1 MTDIRRT
8 RWGGLAERRVEATG
22 FFRVAQIDGVWWF
35 IDPDGGRFLSKGVV
49 SVQLDHD
56 TIKGTDRRPYRE
68 ACLRKYLTRGV
79 WRRAAADRLHGW
91 GFNTIGAWSEPQVAR
106 AGAAPLASAAGVLYL
121 ATAYG
126 ESRGWPRSD
135 VFDPAY
141 ERFATQRANQICGPS
156 RDDADVLGWFI
167 DNELQWGPDWRGENE
182 LLPSILRDSAAPYT
196 RRAAVA
202 LLRGRYKDVAAFNAA
217 WQCSV
222 ASWEELEHAPVAPL
236 PFKRNFFTHDH
247 AQERETSSSR
257 YFADCDAFA
266 GLLAERYF
274 AVSAAAIRAA
284 APHHLILG
292 SRFAY
297 VPPPQVIAAAG
308 RHCDVISINCYD
320 ALPGAAIEAYAATG
334 RPCLIGEF
342 SFRGDDAGLPNTQGA
357 GPRVETQ
364 ADRAAGFAR
373 YVGAGLWHPNL
384 VGYHWFVHADQP
396 AEGRWDGENSNY
408 GVVTI
413 NDDVYPELT
422 EAMRVVNDD
431 AEWLH
436 DAAASVAKRVATPPA
451 A

>member
-1 MTDIRRT
+1 MTDIPRT
-8 RWGGLAERRVEATG
+8 RWGGLAARKAQATG
-22 FFRVAQIDGVWWF
+22 FFHVAEIGGAWWF
-35 IDPDGGRFLSKGVV
+35 VDPDGGRFLSKGVV
-49 SVQLDHD
+49 SVQFDHD
-56 TIKGTDRRPYRE
+56 NIKGTERRPYRE
-68 ACLRKYLTRGV
+68 ACLHKYGSQDA
-79 WRRAAADRLHGW
+79 WRQAAADRLHRW
-91 GFNTIGAWSEPQVAR
+91 GFNTLGAWSEPELAR
-106 AGAAPLASAAGVLYL
+106 AGAAPLASAAGVVYL

-126 ESRGWPRSD
+126 EGRGWPQCD
-135 VFDPAY
+135 LFDPAF
-141 ERFATQRANQICGPS
+141 ELFAQQRAGEVCGPS
-156 RDDADVLGWFI
+156 RDDASVLGWFI

-182 LLPSILRDSAAPYT
+182 LLPSILGSVAAPYS
-196 RRAAVA
+196 RRVAVT
-202 LLRGRYKDVAAFNAA
+202 LLRERYKDIAAFNAA
-217 WQCSV
+217 WRTAVTSWDKL
-222 ASWEELEHAPVAPL
+222 ASQPIAPP
-236 PFKRNFFTHDH
+236 PFNRNFLTHDH
-247 AQERETSSSR
+247 AQERDPSRAR

-284 APHHLILG
+284 APHHLVLG

-297 VPPPQVIAAAG
+297 VPPPHVVAAAG

-320 ALPGAAIEAYAATG
+320 ALPGPVIEAYAATG
-334 RPCLIGEF
+334 KPCLIGEF

-373 YVGAGLWHPNL
+373 YVGAALRYPTL
-384 VGYHWFVHADQP
+384 IGYHWFVHADQP

-413 NDDVYPELT
+413 NDEVYPELT

-436 DAAASVAKRVATPPA
+436 EAAASAARRIVAPSA

>member
-1 MTDIRRT
+1 MTCISRT
-8 RWGGLAERRVEATG
+8 RWGGLATCTAKATG
-22 FFRVAQIDGVWWF
+22 FFRVARIDGVWWF

-56 TIKGTDRRPYRE
+56 NIKDSERRPYRE
-68 ACLRKYLTRGV
+68 ACLRRYGSRDA
-79 WRRAAADRLHGW
+79 WRQSAADRLHGW
-91 GFNTIGAWSEPQVAR
+91 GFNTVGAWSEPEVAR

-121 ATAYG
+121 AAAYG
-126 ESRGWPRSD
+126 EGRGWPQSD
-135 VFDPAY
+135 LFDPAF
-141 ERFATQRANQICGPS
+141 ERFAQQRTQQICGPV
-156 RDDADVLGWFI
+156 RDDASVLGWFI
-167 DNELQWGPDWRGENE
+167 DNELPWGPDWRGENE
-182 LLPSILRDSAAPYT
+182 LLPGILRDTAAPYT

-202 LLRGRYKDVAAFNAA
+202 LLRERYKDITAFNEA
-217 WQCSV
+217 WLS
-222 ASWEELEHAPVAPL
+222 AMTSWEQLASQPVSPP
-236 PFKRNFFTHDH
+236 PFNRNFFTHDH
-247 AQERETSSSR
+247 IQERDVLRAR

-284 APHHLILG
+284 APHHLVLG

-320 ALPGAAIEAYAATG
+320 ALPGATIEAYAATG

-342 SFRGDDAGLPNTQGA
+342 SFRGDDAGLPNTHGA

-373 YVGAGLWHPNL
+373 YVGAGLRHPNL
-384 VGYHWFVHADQP
+384 VGYHWFLHADQP
-396 AEGRWDGENSNY
+396 AEGRWDGEDSNY

-436 DAAASVAKRVATPPA
+436 EAAGSTARRIATAPA

>member
-1 MTDIRRT
+1 MTDIPRT
-8 RWGGLAERRVEATG
+8 RWGGLAARRVQATG

-49 SVQLDHD
+49 SVQFDHD
-56 TIKGTDRRPYRE
+56 NIKGTERRPYRE
-68 ACLRKYLTRGV
+68 ACLHKYGSHDAWRG
-79 WRRAAADRLHGW
+79 AAADRLRGW
-91 GFNTIGAWSEPQVAR
+91 GFNTLGAWSEPELAR
-106 AGAAPLASAAGVLYL
+106 AGGAPLASAAGVAYL

-126 ESRGWPRSD
+126 EGRGWPQCD
-135 VFDPAY
+135 LFDPAF
-141 ERFATQRANQICGPS
+141 ESFAQQRAQQICGPS
-156 RDDADVLGWFI
+156 RADAGVLGWFI

-182 LLPSILRDSAAPYT
+182 LLPSILGSIAAPYS
-196 RRAAVA
+196 RGVAVA
-202 LLRGRYKDVAAFNAA
+202 LLRDRYKDIAAFNAA
-217 WQCSV
+217 WRSAL
-222 ASWEELEHAPVAPL
+222 ASWDELAGTPIAAP
-236 PFKRNFFTHDH
+236 PFKRNFLTHDH
-247 AQERETSSSR
+247 AQERDPSRAR

-274 AVSAAAIRAA
+274 AVSTAAIRAA
-284 APHHLILG
+284 APHHLVLG

-297 VPPPQVIAAAG
+297 VPPPQVITAAG
-308 RHCDVISINCYD
+308 RYCDVISVNCYD
-320 ALPGAAIEAYAATG
+320 ALPGAVIEAYAATG

-364 ADRAAGFAR
+364 ADRAAGYAR
-373 YVGAGLWHPNL
+373 YVGAALRHPNL
-384 VGYHWFVHADQP
+384 IGYHWFVHADQP

-413 NDDVYPELT
+413 HDEIYPELT

-436 DAAASVAKRVATPPA
+436 EAAAAAARRVATPPA

>member
-1 MTDIRRT
+1 MNK
-8 RWGGLAERRVEATG
+8 AEATG
-22 FFRVAQIDGVWWF
+22 FFRVAHIGGVWWF

-49 SVQLDHD
+49 SVQFDHD
-56 TIKGTDRRPYRE
+56 NIKGTERRPHRE
-68 ACLRKYLTRGV
+68 ACLRKYPSHEA
-79 WRRAAADRLHGW
+79 WRTTVADRLRGW
-91 GFNTIGAWSEPQVAR
+91 GFNTLGAWSESEVAK
-106 AGAAPLASAAGVLYL
+106 AGSAPLASAAGVVYL

-126 ESRGWPRSD
+126 EDRGWPQCD
-135 VFDPAY
+135 VFDPAF
-141 ERFATQRANQICGPS
+141 EGFAKRRAQEICGPS
-156 RDDADVLGWFI
+156 RDDAGVLGWFI

-182 LLPSILRDSAAPYT
+182 LLPSILSSITATHT
-196 RRAAVA
+196 RRVAVA
-202 LLRGRYKDVAAFNAA
+202 LLRDRYKDIAAFNTA
-217 WQCSV
+217 WCSSLTSWDEL
-222 ASWEELEHAPVAPL
+222 ASRTIAPP
-236 PFKRNFFTHDH
+236 PFNRNFLAHDH
-247 AQERETSSSR
+247 AQERDPSRAR

-284 APHHLILG
+284 APHHLVLG

-297 VPPPQVIAAAG
+297 VPPSQVIAAAG

-320 ALPGAAIEAYAATG
+320 ALPGPVIEAYAATG

-342 SFRGDDAGLPNTQGA
+342 SFRADDAGLPNTQGA

-373 YVGAGLWHPNL
+373 YVGAGLRHPNL
-384 VGYHWFVHADQP
+384 IGYHWFVHADQP

-413 NDDVYPELT
+413 NDEVYPELT
-422 EAMRVVNDD
+422 EAMRIVNDD

-436 DAAASVAKRVATPPA
+436 EAAASAAKRIAASPA